1 MYEVGLPRKP
11 LHSAQRR
18 ANNVSFGGGV
28 KRDKRSAAGET
39 SQSGINVLTMRSGC
53 APDIP
58 SVKGTAH
65 QNYVT

>member
-1 MYEVGLPRKP
+1 M
-11 LHSAQRR
+11 
-18 ANNVSFGGGV
+18 SFGGGV

-39 SQSGINVLTMRSGC
+39 SQSGINVLTMRSEC

-65 QNYVT
+65 QNYVR